1 MKKLPTDLQLLY
13 RNDYFDTAKVLIILN
28 SFNRRKKGLD
38 IDELVFYFTLIDS
51 VIVRTGSVKV
61 ERQYL
66 QDNYLKNELEI
77 RNLVLRIAD
86 SGYIMLETEKNLSK
100 TIVYIK
106 NTDEGSKIVQ
116 NLENP
121 IFNEMSKKLKVISSN
136 FKYSVTMKKEML
148 KKNEER

>member
-61 ERQYL
+61 ERQFL